1 MGWMREFFCDELCLT
16 DMGHELHMVAT
27 CFRTVAPPCWMGER
41 EGKRARSTSLIV
53 ICVRFRPHFVRPCL
67 RPSVRQAV
75 GAEEAASRT
84 DGRRGGRGR
93 SGRRCAGKFSHH
105 ADNAAQMRSQSRS
118 GCWLS
123 LSHSLS
129 LSLPLSFL
137 SFPLHLPL
145 RMRSRFHSRSW
156 PSVAS
161 PRGRKR
167 RGRTYIYYHSTPLS

>member
-1 MGWMREFFCDELCLT
+1 MNIMI
-16 DMGHELHMVAT
+16 AT

-75 GAEEAASRT
+75 GAEEAAGRP
-84 DGRRGGRGR
+84 DGRE
-93 SGRRCAGKFSHH
+93 GRRCAGKFSHR

-123 LSHSLS
+123 LTPSLS
-129 LSLPLSFL
+129 SLSSPPPSI
-137 SFPLHLPL
+137 STSSHEVAFPLQKLAKCCL
-145 RMRSRFHSRSW
+145 TN
-156 PSVAS
+156 
-161 PRGRKR
+161 RKEEER
-167 RGRTYIYYHSTPLS
+167 PYIYYHSTPLS

>member
-1 MGWMREFFCDELCLT
+1 MNIMI
-16 DMGHELHMVAT
+16 AT

-75 GAEEAASRT
+75 GAEEAAGRP
-84 DGRRGGRGR
+84 DGRE
-93 SGRRCAGKFSHH
+93 GRRCAGKFSHR

-123 LSHSLS
+123 LTPSLSSLS
-129 LSLPLSFL
+129 LLPLPLS
-137 SFPLHLPL
+137 LPL

-161 PRGRKR
+161 PTGRKR
-167 RGRTYIYYHSTPLS
+167 RGRIFITTPLHCLRNTARKQLTLGIE